1 MDSLG
6 HGGHFGFTTD
16 KNDYQLDRVIGQG
29 ATAMVMAATF
39 THPETKQPSDCA
51 IKLINLDRRSENMND
66 IAKEVQYML
75 MCRHQNIVNYYKSFV
90 VKNELW
96 LVMNLL
102 GGGSVYDII
111 KHRQNQGGC
120 ENGVLEEVEI
130 ATVLQEALK
139 GLEYLHANGQIHRD
153 IKAGNILLG
162 CDGSVQLGDF
172 GVSAM
177 ISTAAGDR
185 TEKGKRETFV
195 GTVCWMAPEVM
206 EQAKG
211 YDSRAD
217 IWSLGIVAIE
227 MVTGSAPYNK
237 YPPMKVILLTL
248 QNNAP
253 NLDTVSSENK
263 DKYKKYSKDIRK
275 FISKCL
281 QKEPGK
287 RPPSKDLLKDSFFKK
302 SKSNSKEFIV
312 NRLLITVP
320 DLKDRGKKIRR
331 VKGSSGRFHKLEEG
345 GWEFSDEEC
354 EEEDENTKT
363 MRGMRLEEPEPTMT
377 PQVQPEDIQTH
388 ESFTLT
394 LRIRSQR
401 GELQDV
407 SFPFVVNMDTASAVA
422 QEMMQSR
429 IIESEDMLIV
439 ASKISDLVDAHSARS
454 VNLSSIPE
462 SERMC
467 RFKCRTGSG
476 AFQEPSVDE
485 LKGYAQL
492 TIASTVVEE

>member
-1 MDSLG
+1 MESLG
-6 HGGHFGFTTD
+6 NGGHFGFTTD

-29 ATAMVMAATF
+29 ATAMVMAARF
-39 THPETKQPSDCA
+39 THPETKITTDCA
-51 IKLINLDRRSENMND
+51 IKLINLDRKSENMND
-66 IAKEVQYML
+66 ISKEVAYML
-75 MCRHQNIVNYYKSFV
+75 KCRHENIVNYYKSFV
-90 VKNELW
+90 VQFDLW

-111 KHRQNQGGC
+111 KHRQNQGGT

-130 ATVLQEALK
+130 ATVLHEALK
-139 GLEYLHANGQIHRD
+139 GLQYLHANGQIHRD

-185 TEKGKRETFV
+185 TAQGKRETFV

-253 NLDTVSSENK
+253 NLDTVDPESK
-263 DKYKKYSKDIRK
+263 DKYKKYSSLLRK

-287 RPPSKDLLKDSFFKK
+287 RPSSKELLKEGFMKK
-302 SKSNSKEFIV
+302 AKSNSKEFIV

-331 VKGSSGRFHKLEEG
+331 VKGSSGKFHKMDNG
-345 GWEFSDEEC
+345 NWEFSDDEC
-354 EEEDENTKT
+354 PEEEENLNT
-363 MRGMRLEEPEPTMT
+363 MRGLRLEEPEPTIT
-377 PQVQPEDIQTH
+377 PQVVAEDIETH

-394 LRIRSQR
+394 LRIRSQT

-407 SFPFVVNMDTASAVA
+407 SFPFVVNYDTASAVA

-429 IIESEDMLIV
+429 IIESEDMIIV
-439 ASKISDLVDAHSARS
+439 ASKISDLVHNHRANRD
-454 VNLSSIPE
+454 NLTTVPE
-462 SERMC
+462 AERQC
-467 RFKCRTGSG
+467 RFKCRTGAS
-476 AFQEPSVDE
+476 AFQEPNPEE
-485 LKGYAQL
+485 LKGFAQL
-492 TIASTVVEE
+492 TIASTTVEE